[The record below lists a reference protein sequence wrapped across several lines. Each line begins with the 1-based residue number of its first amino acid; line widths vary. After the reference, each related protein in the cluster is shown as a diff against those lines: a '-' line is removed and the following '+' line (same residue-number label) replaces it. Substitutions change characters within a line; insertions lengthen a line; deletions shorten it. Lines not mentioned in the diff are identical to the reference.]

1 METTP
6 AAGGYRAVSGLAVA
20 ALFLGGLSSLALVSP
35 LLWALP
41 LLGVGLAAAALADV
55 SREGAE
61 KAGRAA
67 ALAGLALSIGFGT
80 QAVAARF
87 VAQRIMADR
96 ARAVA
101 GAWLDAIRDGRL
113 IDARGMVAP
122 DMLPAAATFDTPTD
136 PDSPPESPEK
146 DFAAMPVVA
155 RIIRCGGGGER
166 RIECREIQPPE
177 GVRWQVT
184 VRLPA
189 CADGGSLALELELDP
204 RRQRGKAGAVEQ
216 WLVSKFELAR

>member
-20 ALFLGGLSSLALVSP
+20 ALVLGGLSSLALVSP

-41 LLGVGLAAAALADV
+41 LLGVGLAVAALADV

-67 ALAGLALSIGFGT
+67 ALAGLALSVGFGA
-80 QAVAARF
+80 QAVTARF
-87 VAQRIMADR
+87 VARRIMADR

-101 GAWLDAIRDGRL
+101 DAWLDAIRDGRL

-122 DMLPAAATFDTPTD
+122 DMFPTATPFDAPPDAAA
-136 PDSPPESPEK
+136 ESPEQA
-146 DFAAMPVVA
+146 FAALPVVA

-166 RIECREIQPPE
+166 RIECRELQQPE
-177 GVRWQVT
+177 GVRWQVS